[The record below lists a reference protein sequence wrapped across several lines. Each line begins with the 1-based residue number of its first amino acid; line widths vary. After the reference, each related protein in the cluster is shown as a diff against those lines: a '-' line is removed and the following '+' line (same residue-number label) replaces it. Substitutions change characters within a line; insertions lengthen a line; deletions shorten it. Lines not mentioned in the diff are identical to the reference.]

1 MLENFKESCA
11 LAILE
16 SKTTLLVDSFDYN
29 VLQVYFSGDDEQNFE
44 VLDVISGKSLPFD
57 DKQFYFYRFIIKVS
71 LIDIF
76 KD

>member
-44 VLDVISGKSLPFD
+44 VLDVISGKSLPYD
-57 DKQFYFYRFIIKVS
+57 DK
-71 LIDIF
+71 
-76 KD
+76 

>member
-44 VLDVISGKSLPFD
+44 VLDVISGKSLPYD
-57 DKQFYFYRFIIKVS
+57 DKQLNFYRFIIKVS
-71 LIDIF
+71 LIDLF

>member
-1 MLENFKESCA
+1 MKVVIEKGERIYVRMLENFKESCA

-57 DKQFYFYRFIIKVS
+57 DK
-71 LIDIF
+71 
-76 KD
+76 

>member
-29 VLQVYFSGDDEQNFE
+29 VLQVYFTGDDEQNFE
-44 VLDVISGKSLPFD
+44 VLDVISGKSLPYD
-57 DKQFYFYRFIIKVS
+57 DK
-71 LIDIF
+71 
-76 KD
+76 

>member
-57 DKQFYFYRFIIKVS
+57 DK
-71 LIDIF
+71 
-76 KD
+76 